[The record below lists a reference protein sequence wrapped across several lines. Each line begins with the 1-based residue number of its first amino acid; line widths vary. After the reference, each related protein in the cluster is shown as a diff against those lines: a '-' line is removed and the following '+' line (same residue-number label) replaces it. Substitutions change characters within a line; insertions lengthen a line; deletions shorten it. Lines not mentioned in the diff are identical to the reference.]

1 MAAIFLQE
9 PSSDKATQ
17 AEKNHELVTV
27 DLPMTEVA
35 NVAWKRVTL
44 FNEDQVIIN
53 KTLQMCMEFI
63 ETSCTVI
70 STRELVE
77 ESFQIALKNRISFYD
92 ALFVGLALREEIP
105 LLTRDKRLGKISE
118 LVKVL

>member
-1 MAAIFLQE
+1 
-9 PSSDKATQ
+9 
-17 AEKNHELVTV
+17 
-27 DLPMTEVA
+27 
-35 NVAWKRVTL
+35 
-44 FNEDQVIIN
+44 
-53 KTLQMCMEFI
+53 MCMEFI